1 MSRIRLH
8 FAFPR
13 RVSTLAWA
21 TLTEL
26 IRLKVFY
33 FLLIFALLVIGN
45 SAFMAQLSFQEEFQ
59 MLKDV
64 SLGAM
69 GIFTALLAILGTA
82 MLLPKDIEERTIYTI
97 LSKPVPRFEY
107 LLGKLLGMF
116 LLLFLSVLL
125 MTGLFLAVL
134 WFREQSLIAETTAQL
149 AGAPAEDLEQAIGE
163 IRRATFNINLVPG
176 IVIIFLKAAIL
187 ASVTLLI
194 STFATSGI
202 FAMITATAVYFIGHL
217 QATARDFWLAGTDPE
232 WWTRILLALV
242 ALLFPDFQV
251 FTLADDV
258 VAGTPVPWSMFWQIM
273 ALGGVYLLV
282 YYALAAFMFA
292 GREL

>member
-1 MSRIRLH
+1 MSRLLLH

-26 IRLKVFY
+26 VRLKVFY

-116 LLLFLSVLL
+116 LLLFFSVLL
-125 MTGLFLAVL
+125 MTALFLAVL
-134 WFREQSLIAETTAQL
+134 WYREQSLIAEATAQL
-149 AGAPAEDLEQAIGE
+149 AGAPAEDLRVALAE
-163 IRRATFNINLVPG
+163 IRSATFNANLVPG
-176 IVIIFLKAAIL
+176 IIVIFLKAAIL

-217 QATARDFWLAGTDPE
+217 QATARDFWLAGADPE
-232 WWTRILLALV
+232 WWTRLLLALV
-242 ALLFPDFQV
+242 ALLFPDLQM

-258 VAGTPVPWSMFWQIM
+258 VAGTPVPWSMFSQIL

-282 YYALAAFMFA
+282 YYALAAFIFA

>member
-1 MSRIRLH
+1 MSKIRLH
-8 FAFPR
+8 FSFPR

-116 LLLFLSVLL
+116 LLLFFSVLL
-125 MTGLFLAVL
+125 MSGLFLAVL
-134 WFREQSLIAETTAQL
+134 WFREQGLIAETTAQL
-149 AGAPAEDLEQAIGE
+149 AGAAPEDLENALNE
-163 IRRATFNINLVPG
+163 IRQATFHINLIPG

-187 ASVTLLI
+187 ASVTMLI

-242 ALLFPDFQV
+242 ALLFPDFQM

-258 VAGTPVPWSMFWQIM
+258 VAGTPIPWGMFWQIL

-282 YYALAAFMFA
+282 YYALAAFIFA